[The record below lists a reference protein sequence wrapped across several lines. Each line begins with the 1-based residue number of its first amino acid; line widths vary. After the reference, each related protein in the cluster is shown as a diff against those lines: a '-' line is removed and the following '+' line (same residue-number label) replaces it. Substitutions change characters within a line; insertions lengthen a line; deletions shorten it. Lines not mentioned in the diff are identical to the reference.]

1 MNVMNGFGNIFG
13 KSMLSSNGKM
23 PSGNASPPSRQPSN
37 GRMPNR
43 QNPSPNRSLLS
54 RPKLSQDLFLKACL
68 TLQNGR
74 QKNWKNASVS
84 EIKSTPS
91 KKIPNKQ
98 GVSLSRQNKSRDRQS
113 PRSNRSLLS
122 RQKLSPNL
130 LRKACMTEQNEL
142 PLNGKNEHL
151 NSRPSL
157 RPSPFQ
163 KACMTLQSER
173 QKN

>member
-1 MNVMNGFGNIFG
+1 MNVMNGSAGSSG
-13 KSMLSSNGKM
+13 KSTLFSNGKM
-23 PSGNASPPSRQPSN
+23 PNGNVSPPNRQPSN
-37 GRMPNR
+37 GRTPNR
-43 QNPSPNRSLLS
+43 QYPRQNRSLLH
-54 RPKLSQDLFLKACL
+54 
-68 TLQNGR
+68 
-74 QKNWKNASVS
+74 
-84 EIKSTPS
+84 
-91 KKIPNKQ
+91 
-98 GVSLSRQNKSRDRQS
+98 
-113 PRSNRSLLS
+113 